1 MLQII
6 RARYNSKRLTIF
18 TGNYIDE
25 RSGRGSEMLED
36 RIGMRLRSRL
46 YQTCRTVIVE
56 GDD

>member
-6 RARYNSKRLTIF
+6 PPRYNGKRPTIF
-18 TGNYIDE
+18 TGNYMDE
-25 RSGRGSEMLED
+25 RSGRGSETLEV

-46 YQTCRTVIVE
+46 YQMCRTVIVE